1 MKKSLVFIIVAAIGL
16 AGGYALNQYLLD
28 KPAAE
33 AEQASASA
41 VSRQVLRRPEF
52 VMLDTE
58 GKPRNISEWD
68 GQVILLNFWATWCPP
83 CRKEMPAFV
92 QLYEKYKDRG
102 FTIIGVA
109 IDEKQAVVD
118 FIDPMGVDYPVLIG
132 DRDGLTLT
140 REYGNRIGV
149 LPYTVIINRKGEIV
163 EQIRHELSYEQTEAL
178 ILPLLGANP
187 GK

>member
-1 MKKSLVFIIVAAIGL
+1 MKKSLVFIIVATIGL
-16 AGGYALNQYLLD
+16 AGGYALDQYLQ
-28 KPAAE
+28 KPDAGTE
-33 AEQASASA
+33 KVASQDSKAKTRHR
-41 VSRQVLRRPEF
+41 VEF
-52 VMLDTE
+52 VLKDTDD
-58 GKPRNISEWD
+58 KLRNINEWD

-92 QLYEKYKDRG
+92 RLYEKYKDKG

-132 DRDGLTLT
+132 DKDGLNLT
-140 REYGNRIGV
+140 RDYGNRIGV

-163 EQIRHELSYEQTEAL
+163 EEIRHELTYKQTEAL
-178 ILPLLGANP
+178 ILPLL
-187 GK
+187 